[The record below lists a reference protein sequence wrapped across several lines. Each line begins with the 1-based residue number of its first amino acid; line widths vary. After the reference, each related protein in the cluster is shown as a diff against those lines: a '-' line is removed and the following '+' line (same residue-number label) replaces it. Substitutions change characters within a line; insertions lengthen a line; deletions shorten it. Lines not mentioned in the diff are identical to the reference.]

1 MATPLNALHPREAI
15 LEAAMRLFSK
25 HGYPGTTMRDI
36 ANAVAML
43 PGSLYAHI
51 DGKETLLVELVE
63 SGIERFLAIE
73 KPLAASTVSAEAR
86 MRMAIKGHVAVA
98 AENPE
103 RALVVFHQ
111 WRFLSDQNLPR
122 ARDKRRRYQKIFE
135 KIMDDGIKS
144 GDFSANIDSRIA
156 VFIILGALNG
166 TPEWYPPH
174 GPAGAEEIGEKL
186 ADYLLHGLC
195 AGGYEAPPDASA
207 ASVKRKKIA

>member
-1 MATPLNALHPREAI
+1 
-15 LEAAMRLFSK
+15 MRLFSTQ
-25 HGYPGTTMRDI
+25 GYPGTTMRDI

-73 KPLAASTVSAEAR
+73 GPLAASTESAAPR
-86 MRMAIKGHVAVA
+86 MRTAIKAHVAVA

-111 WRFLSDQNLPR
+111 WRFLSEQNLPR

-135 KIMDDGIKS
+135 RIMDDGIEN
-144 GDFSANIDSRIA
+144 GDFSPKIDGRIA
-156 VFIILGALNG
+156 VFTILGALNW
-166 TPEWYPPH
+166 TPEWYSPH

-195 AGGYEAPPDASA
+195 AGGYQSAPSDAA
-207 ASVKRKKIA
+207 AQTRKHKKTTANQPSTKSV